1 MLFIERFFV
10 HKVFI
15 RSIKLTRLVWL
26 RIHLLKTLQLQLM
39 NRSELRINFK
49 EEISYEQ
56 TTAS

>member
-39 NRSELRINFK
+39 NRGELRINFK
-49 EEISYEQ
+49 EETSYEQ

>member
-49 EEISYEQ
+49 EETSYEQ